1 MRKVLINAGL
11 GVLSALVGGASFLT
25 PAQANAAPK
34 GADQPTNPGF
44 AEGYPKPLPR
54 LETPIES
61 GLVTVPSDKS
71 MNGPNAGWGD
81 GSPDELMKVAIG
93 PDKYAYVYCVEPGTE
108 YFTTDKEPKANM
120 SVGDWSEYKFKGKI
134 PVAIT
139 SDTQRQ
145 EAAQWITENG
155 YPSKSIDQLESESG
169 IKNLTKEEAISATR
183 FSLLHYVDGRELDK
197 VNQFIGD
204 GRPAPAA
211 SPEAAKAVRDLYGYL
226 TGPKNTGAPLDSNKK
241 VAQVTVS
248 GPSGTGV
255 AGQPVGPIRFGGSEK
270 TLPLTVSDPASDWEI
285 VDADGNAI
293 DKAKAPVGK
302 DLYLKVPA
310 DAPAGSATISTSVK
324 KSNLSGKVLIEK
336 SGEKHGQTT
345 VIIDSDDSESSA
357 SVSVSWDAA
366 QKPTPTPSETPSV
379 TPTPTPSNTPSE
391 TPSATPT
398 PSDTPTPTPSDTPS
412 ATPTPSD
419 TPTPE
424 PTPCLPGDTS
434 EGCITPAPTPS
445 DTPTPSVTPTPSD
458 TPSATPTPSVTPSD
472 TPSATPTP
480 SDTPTPEPT
489 PCLPGDTSEDCIT
502 PAPTPSDTPT
512 PSVTPTPSATP
523 TPTPST
529 TPSETPSATPTPSD
543 TPTPSVT
550 PTPAPSDTPSAT
562 PTPSDTPSATPTP
575 SDTPTPEPTPCL
587 PGDTSEGCITPAPTP
602 SDTPTPSVTPTPS
615 ATPTPSDTPSTCV
628 PGQGGTDEN
637 GNPCETPS
645 ATPTPTPCVPSQ
657 SGTDENGKPCGTP
670 APSVTPAPSSTPTA
684 CVPGQGGTDEN
695 GKPCVVV
702 PTTCVPAQDA
712 TADKPTT
719 ADKHGAAAKDKA
731 GKADVCAEPGL
742 PATGV

>member
-11 GVLSALVGGASFLT
+11 GVLSALVGGAGFLT
-25 PAQANAAPK
+25 PAQANAAP
-34 GADQPTNPGF
+34 GDADQPTNQDI

-54 LETPIES
+54 LETPIET
-61 GLVTVPSDKS
+61 GLVTVPDEKS

-108 YFTTDKEPKANM
+108 YFTTDKKPKANM
-120 SVGDWSEYKFKGKI
+120 SVGDWSEYKFKGKY

-226 TGPKNTGAPLDSNKK
+226 TGPKNTGAPLDSDKK
-241 VAQVTVS
+241 VAKVTVT

-293 DKAKAPVGK
+293 DKDKAPVGK

-310 DAPAGSATISTSVK
+310 DTPAGSATISTSVK
-324 KSNLSGKVLIEK
+324 KSNLSGKVLFEK
-336 SGEKHGQTT
+336 SGKKHGQTT

-366 QKPTPTPSETPSV
+366 QKPTPTPSDTPSA

-398 PSDTPTPTPSDTPS
+398 PSV
-412 ATPTPSD
+412 

-434 EGCITPAPTPS
+434 EGCITP
-445 DTPTPSVTPTPSD
+445 
-458 TPSATPTPSVTPSD
+458 TPTPSVTPSD
-472 TPSATPTP
+472 TPTPTPSDTPSVTPTPTPCVPGQGGTDENGNPCNTPTPTPSDTPTPTP

-502 PAPTPSDTPT
+502 PAPTPSDSP
-512 PSVTPTPSATP
+512 
-523 TPTPST
+523 
-529 TPSETPSATPTPSD
+529 TPTPSD
-543 TPTPSVT
+543 TPTP
-550 PTPAPSDTPSAT
+550 
-562 PTPSDTPSATPTP
+562 
-575 SDTPTPEPTPCL
+575 
-587 PGDTSEGCITPAPTP
+587 
-602 SDTPTPSVTPTPS
+602 
-615 ATPTPSDTPSTCV
+615 
-628 PGQGGTDEN
+628 
-637 GNPCETPS
+637 
-645 ATPTPTPCVPSQ
+645 
-657 SGTDENGKPCGTP
+657 
-670 APSVTPAPSSTPTA
+670 

-702 PTTCVPAQDA
+702 PTTCVPDQGA
-712 TADKPTT
+712 T
-719 ADKHGAAAKDKA
+719 ADKHGAVAKDKA
-731 GKADVCAEPGL
+731 GKADVCVEPGL

>member
-11 GVLSALVGGASFLT
+11 GVLSALVGGAGFLT
-25 PAQANAAPK
+25 PVQANAAP
-34 GADQPTNPGF
+34 GDADQPTNPGF
-44 AEGYPKPLPR
+44 SEGYPKPLPR

-108 YFTTDKEPKANM
+108 YFTTDKKPKATM
-120 SVGDWSEYKFKGKI
+120 SVGDWSEYKFKGKT

-183 FSLLHYVDGRELDK
+183 FSLLHYVDDRELDK

-226 TGPKNTGAPLDSNKK
+226 TGPKNTGAPLDSDKK
-241 VAQVTVS
+241 VAKVTVT

-293 DKAKAPVGK
+293 DKDKAPVGK

-324 KSNLSGKVLIEK
+324 KSNLSGKVLFEK
-336 SGEKHGQTT
+336 SGKKHGQTT

-366 QKPTPTPSETPSV
+366 QEPTP
-379 TPTPTPSNTPSE
+379 
-391 TPSATPT
+391 TPT
-398 PSDTPTPTPSDTPS
+398 PSDTPTPTPSDTP
-412 ATPTPSD
+412 TP
-419 TPTPE
+419 
-424 PTPCLPGDTS
+424 
-434 EGCITPAPTPS
+434 
-445 DTPTPSVTPTPSD
+445 
-458 TPSATPTPSVTPSD
+458 
-472 TPSATPTP
+472 TPTP

-502 PAPTPSDTPT
+502 PAPTPSDSP
-512 PSVTPTPSATP
+512 
-523 TPTPST
+523 
-529 TPSETPSATPTPSD
+529 TPTPSD
-543 TPTPSVT
+543 TPTP
-550 PTPAPSDTPSAT
+550 
-562 PTPSDTPSATPTP
+562 TPSD
-575 SDTPTPEPTPCL
+575 
-587 PGDTSEGCITPAPTP
+587 
-602 SDTPTPSVTPTPS
+602 TPSVTPTP
-615 ATPTPSDTPSTCV
+615 TPCV

-645 ATPTPTPCVPSQ
+645 VTPTPTPCVPGQ
-657 SGTDENGKPCGTP
+657 GGTDENGKPCGTP

-702 PTTCVPAQDA
+702 PTTCVPDQGA
-712 TADKPTT
+712 T
-719 ADKHGAAAKDKA
+719 ADKHGAVAKDKA
-731 GKADVCAEPGL
+731 GKADVCVEPGL

>member
-11 GVLSALVGGASFLT
+11 GVLSALVGGAGFLT
-25 PAQANAAPK
+25 PPQANAAPR

-44 AEGYPKPLPR
+44 SEGYPKPLPR

-93 PDKYAYVYCVEPGTE
+93 PDKYAYVYCVEPGTK
-108 YFTTDKEPKANM
+108 YFPIDEKPKATM
-120 SVGDWSEYKFKGKI
+120 SVGDWSEYKFKDRI

-204 GRPAPAA
+204 GRSAPAA

-226 TGPKNTGAPLDSNKK
+226 TGPKNTGAPLDSDKK
-241 VAQVTVS
+241 VAQVTVT

-293 DKAKAPVGK
+293 DKDKAPVGK

-324 KSNLSGKVLIEK
+324 KSNLSGKVLFEK

-366 QKPTPTPSETPSV
+366 QKPTPTP
-379 TPTPTPSNTPSE
+379 
-391 TPSATPT
+391 T
-398 PSDTPTPTPSDTPS
+398 PSDTPTPTPSDTP
-412 ATPTPSD
+412 
-419 TPTPE
+419 
-424 PTPCLPGDTS
+424 
-434 EGCITPAPTPS
+434 
-445 DTPTPSVTPTPSD
+445 
-458 TPSATPTPSVTPSD
+458 
-472 TPSATPTP
+472 TPTP

-502 PAPTPSDTPT
+502 PAPTPSDSP
-512 PSVTPTPSATP
+512 
-523 TPTPST
+523 
-529 TPSETPSATPTPSD
+529 TPTPSD
-543 TPTPSVT
+543 TPTP
-550 PTPAPSDTPSAT
+550 
-562 PTPSDTPSATPTP
+562 TPSD
-575 SDTPTPEPTPCL
+575 
-587 PGDTSEGCITPAPTP
+587 
-602 SDTPTPSVTPTPS
+602 TPSVTPTP
-615 ATPTPSDTPSTCV
+615 TP
-628 PGQGGTDEN
+628 
-637 GNPCETPS
+637 
-645 ATPTPTPCVPSQ
+645 
-657 SGTDENGKPCGTP
+657 
-670 APSVTPAPSSTPTA
+670 

-702 PTTCVPAQDA
+702 PTTCVPDQGA
-712 TADKPTT
+712 T
-719 ADKHGAAAKDKA
+719 ADKHGAVAKDKA
-731 GKADVCAEPGL
+731 GKADVCVEPGL

>member
-93 PDKYAYVYCVEPGTE
+93 PDKYAYVYCVEPGTK
-108 YFTTDKEPKANM
+108 YFPIDEKPKATM
-120 SVGDWSEYKFKGKI
+120 SVGDWSEYKFKDRI

-139 SDTQRQ
+139 ADTQRQ

-204 GRPAPAA
+204 GRSAPAA

-270 TLPLTVSDPASDWEI
+270 TLPLTVSDPASNWEI

-310 DAPAGSATISTSVK
+310 DAPAGSATISASVK
-324 KSNLSGKVLIEK
+324 HSNLSGKLLFEK
-336 SGEKHGQTT
+336 IRRDHAQTT

-379 TPTPTPSNTPSE
+379 TPTPTPSNTPSV

-398 PSDTPTPTPSDTPS
+398 PSVTPTPTPSDTPS

-424 PTPCLPGDTS
+424 PSPCLPGDTS

-445 DTPTPSVTPTPSD
+445 DTPTPTPSD
-458 TPSATPTPSVTPSD
+458 
-472 TPSATPTP
+472 
-480 SDTPTPEPT
+480 
-489 PCLPGDTSEDCIT
+489 
-502 PAPTPSDTPT
+502 
-512 PSVTPTPSATP
+512 
-523 TPTPST
+523 
-529 TPSETPSATPTPSD
+529 
-543 TPTPSVT
+543 
-550 PTPAPSDTPSAT
+550 
-562 PTPSDTPSATPTP
+562 
-575 SDTPTPEPTPCL
+575 
-587 PGDTSEGCITPAPTP
+587 
-602 SDTPTPSVTPTPS
+602 TPS

-637 GNPCETPS
+637 GNPCE
-645 ATPTPTPCVPSQ
+645 
-657 SGTDENGKPCGTP
+657 TP

-731 GKADVCAEPGL
+731 GKTDVCAEPGL

>member
-44 AEGYPKPLPR
+44 SEGYPKPLPR

-357 SVSVSWDAA
+357 SVSVSWDVA

-458 TPSATPTPSVTPSD
+458 TPTPTPSNTPSVTPTPSD

-480 SDTPTPEPT
+480 TPTPCVPGEGGT
-489 PCLPGDTSEDCIT
+489 DENGNPCN
-502 PAPTPSDTPT
+502 TPT
-512 PSVTPTPSATP
+512 P
-523 TPTPST
+523 
-529 TPSETPSATPTPSD
+529 
-543 TPTPSVT
+543 
-550 PTPAPSDTPSAT
+550 
-562 PTPSDTPSATPTP
+562 TPSATPTP

-602 SDTPTPSVTPTPS
+602 SDTPTPSVTPTP
-615 ATPTPSDTPSTCV
+615 CV
-628 PGQGGTDEN
+628 PGEGGTDEN
-637 GNPCETPS
+637 GNPCE
-645 ATPTPTPCVPSQ
+645 
-657 SGTDENGKPCGTP
+657 TP

-702 PTTCVPAQDA
+702 PTTCVPARDA
-712 TADKPTT
+712 TVDKPTT

>member
-11 GVLSALVGGASFLT
+11 GVLSALVGGAGFLT
-25 PAQANAAPK
+25 PVQANAAP
-34 GADQPTNPGF
+34 GDADQPTSQDI

-54 LETPIES
+54 LETLIET
-61 GLVTVPSDKS
+61 GLVTVPDEKS

-108 YFTTDKEPKANM
+108 YFTTDKKPKANM
-120 SVGDWSEYKFKGKI
+120 SVGDWSEYKSKGKI

-155 YPSKSIDQLESESG
+155 YPSKSLDQLESESG

-226 TGPKNTGAPLDSNKK
+226 TGPKNTGAPLDSDKK
-241 VAQVTVS
+241 VAKVTVT

-293 DKAKAPVGK
+293 DKDKAPVGK

-310 DAPAGSATISTSVK
+310 DAPAGSATISTSMK
-324 KSNLSGKVLIEK
+324 KSNLSGKVLFEK

-379 TPTPTPSNTPSE
+379 TPTPTPSNTPSVTPSATPTPSVTPTPTP

-398 PSDTPTPTPSDTPS
+398 PSDTPTPEPSPCLPGDTSEGCITPAPTPSDTPTPSVTPTPSDTPTPTPSNTPSVTPTPSDTPSATPTPTPTPCVPGEGGTDENGNPCNTPTPTPS

-445 DTPTPSVTPTPSD
+445 DTPTPSVTPTP
-458 TPSATPTPSVTPSD
+458 
-472 TPSATPTP
+472 
-480 SDTPTPEPT
+480 
-489 PCLPGDTSEDCIT
+489 
-502 PAPTPSDTPT
+502 
-512 PSVTPTPSATP
+512 
-523 TPTPST
+523 
-529 TPSETPSATPTPSD
+529 
-543 TPTPSVT
+543 
-550 PTPAPSDTPSAT
+550 
-562 PTPSDTPSATPTP
+562 
-575 SDTPTPEPTPCL
+575 
-587 PGDTSEGCITPAPTP
+587 
-602 SDTPTPSVTPTPS
+602 
-615 ATPTPSDTPSTCV
+615 CV
-628 PGQGGTDEN
+628 PGEGGTDEN
-637 GNPCETPS
+637 GNPCE
-645 ATPTPTPCVPSQ
+645 
-657 SGTDENGKPCGTP
+657 TP

-702 PTTCVPAQDA
+702 PTTCVPARDA
-712 TADKPTT
+712 TVDKPTT

>member
-1 MRKVLINAGL
+1 MFLPAHRKGAMRKVLINAGL
-11 GVLSALVGGASFLT
+11 GVLSALVGGAGFLT
-25 PAQANAAPK
+25 PVQANAAP
-34 GADQPTNPGF
+34 GDADQPTNPGF
-44 AEGYPKPLPR
+44 SEGYPKPLPR

-108 YFTTDKEPKANM
+108 YFTTDKKPKATM
-120 SVGDWSEYKFKGKI
+120 SVGDWSEYKFKGKT

-226 TGPKNTGAPLDSNKK
+226 TGPKNTGAPLDSDKK
-241 VAQVTVS
+241 VAKVTVT

-293 DKAKAPVGK
+293 DKDKAPVGK

-324 KSNLSGKVLIEK
+324 KSNLSGKVLFEK
-336 SGEKHGQTT
+336 SGKKHGQTT

-366 QKPTPTPSETPSV
+366 QKPTPTP
-379 TPTPTPSNTPSE
+379 
-391 TPSATPT
+391 T
-398 PSDTPTPTPSDTPS
+398 PSDTPTPTPS
-412 ATPTPSD
+412 
-419 TPTPE
+419 
-424 PTPCLPGDTS
+424 
-434 EGCITPAPTPS
+434 
-445 DTPTPSVTPTPSD
+445 VTP
-458 TPSATPTPSVTPSD
+458 
-472 TPSATPTP
+472 TPTP

-502 PAPTPSDTPT
+502 PAPTPSDSP
-512 PSVTPTPSATP
+512 
-523 TPTPST
+523 
-529 TPSETPSATPTPSD
+529 TPTPSD
-543 TPTPSVT
+543 TPTP
-550 PTPAPSDTPSAT
+550 
-562 PTPSDTPSATPTP
+562 TPSD
-575 SDTPTPEPTPCL
+575 
-587 PGDTSEGCITPAPTP
+587 
-602 SDTPTPSVTPTPS
+602 TPSVTPTP
-615 ATPTPSDTPSTCV
+615 TPCV

-637 GNPCETPS
+637 GNPCNTPTPTPS
-645 ATPTPTPCVPSQ
+645 VTPTPTPCVPGQ
-657 SGTDENGKPCGTP
+657 GGTDENGKPCGTP

-702 PTTCVPAQDA
+702 PTTCVPDQGA
-712 TADKPTT
+712 T
-719 ADKHGAAAKDKA
+719 ADKHGAVAKDKA
-731 GKADVCAEPGL
+731 GKADVCVEPGL

>member
-11 GVLSALVGGASFLT
+11 GVLSALVGGAGFLT
-25 PAQANAAPK
+25 PPQANAAPR

-44 AEGYPKPLPR
+44 SEGYPKPLPR

-93 PDKYAYVYCVEPGTE
+93 PDKYAYVYCVEPGTK
-108 YFTTDKEPKANM
+108 YFPIDEKPKATM
-120 SVGDWSEYKFKGKI
+120 SVGDWSEYKFKDRI

-204 GRPAPAA
+204 GRSAPAA

-270 TLPLTVSDPASDWEI
+270 TLPLTVSDPASNWEI

-310 DAPAGSATISTSVK
+310 DAPAGSATISASVK
-324 KSNLSGKVLIEK
+324 HSNLSGKLLFEK
-336 SGEKHGQTT
+336 IRRDHAQTT

-379 TPTPTPSNTPSE
+379 TPTPTPSNTPSV

-398 PSDTPTPTPSDTPS
+398 PSVTPTPTPSDTPS

-424 PTPCLPGDTS
+424 PSPCLPGDTS

-458 TPSATPTPSVTPSD
+458 TPTPTPSN
-472 TPSATPTP
+472 
-480 SDTPTPEPT
+480 
-489 PCLPGDTSEDCIT
+489 
-502 PAPTPSDTPT
+502 
-512 PSVTPTPSATP
+512 
-523 TPTPST
+523 
-529 TPSETPSATPTPSD
+529 TPSETPSATPTPS
-543 TPTPSVT
+543 V
-550 PTPAPSDTPSAT
+550 
-562 PTPSDTPSATPTP
+562 TPTP
-575 SDTPTPEPTPCL
+575 SDTPTPEPSPCL

-602 SDTPTPSVTPTPS
+602 SDTPTPTPSDTPS

-731 GKADVCAEPGL
+731 GKTDVCAEPGL

>member
-1 MRKVLINAGL
+1 MATAKVKFLPAHRKGAMRKVLINAGL
-11 GVLSALVGGASFLT
+11 GVLSALVGGAGFLT
-25 PAQANAAPK
+25 PAQANAAP
-34 GADQPTNPGF
+34 GDADQPTSQDI

-54 LETPIES
+54 LETLIET
-61 GLVTVPSDKS
+61 GLVTVPDEKS

-108 YFTTDKEPKANM
+108 YFTTDKKPKANM
-120 SVGDWSEYKFKGKI
+120 SVGDWSEYKSKGKI

-226 TGPKNTGAPLDSNKK
+226 TGPKNTGAPLDSDKK
-241 VAQVTVS
+241 VAKVTVT

-293 DKAKAPVGK
+293 DKDKAPVGK

-324 KSNLSGKVLIEK
+324 KSNLSGKVLFEK

-366 QKPTPTPSETPSV
+366 QKPTPTP
-379 TPTPTPSNTPSE
+379 
-391 TPSATPT
+391 TPT
-398 PSDTPTPTPSDTPS
+398 PSDTPTP
-412 ATPTPSD
+412 
-419 TPTPE
+419 
-424 PTPCLPGDTS
+424 
-434 EGCITPAPTPS
+434 
-445 DTPTPSVTPTPSD
+445 
-458 TPSATPTPSVTPSD
+458 
-472 TPSATPTP
+472 TPTP

-502 PAPTPSDTPT
+502 PAPTPSDSP
-512 PSVTPTPSATP
+512 
-523 TPTPST
+523 
-529 TPSETPSATPTPSD
+529 TPTPSD
-543 TPTPSVT
+543 TPTPTPSDTPSVTPTPCVPGQGGTDENGNPCNTPTPTPSDT
-550 PTPAPSDTPSAT
+550 PTPAPSDTPSA
-562 PTPSDTPSATPTP
+562 
-575 SDTPTPEPTPCL
+575 
-587 PGDTSEGCITPAPTP
+587 
-602 SDTPTPSVTPTPS
+602 
-615 ATPTPSDTPSTCV
+615 CV

-645 ATPTPTPCVPSQ
+645 ATPTPTPCVPGEG
-657 SGTDENGKPCGTP
+657 GTDENGKPCGTP

-695 GKPCVVV
+695 GKPCVIV
-702 PTTCVPAQDA
+702 PTTCVPDQGA
-712 TADKPTT
+712 TAG
-719 ADKHGAAAKDKA
+719 KHGAVAKDKA
-731 GKADVCAEPGL
+731 GKADVCVEPGL